1 MRKIWPSDKILGV
14 RITGDDWING
24 GVSINDSSWFAGRL
38 KDHGVDYVC
47 VSSGGIIPKTGMI
60 IKPGYQVQLAEEIK
74 KRTGIITRTSGSI
87 NSLNHATN
95 ILNDK
100 SADLVAFGKKFINEP
115 TWLIHEILKNG
126 INIQLPNQ
134 YKRCYEIS

>member
-1 MRKIWPSDKILGV
+1 
-14 RITGDDWING
+14 
-24 GVSINDSSWFAGRL
+24 
-38 KDHGVDYVC
+38 
-47 VSSGGIIPKTGMI
+47 MI

-74 KRTGIITRTSGSI
+74 KRTGIITRTSGLI

-115 TWLIHEILKNG
+115 TWLIREILKSG